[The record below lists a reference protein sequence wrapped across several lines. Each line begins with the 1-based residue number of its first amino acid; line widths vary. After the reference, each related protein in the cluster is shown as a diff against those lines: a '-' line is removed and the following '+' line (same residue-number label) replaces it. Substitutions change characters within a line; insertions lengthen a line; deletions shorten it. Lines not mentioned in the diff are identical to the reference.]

1 MDRHWPCQ
9 LGPNGTQGGAQ
20 GPEVFRQRTRGR
32 TLGPRL
38 PPGKG
43 TAAGASGTNFDGLE
57 RPRRPHQEL
66 IATPLGLNYL
76 RCRW

>member
-1 MDRHWPCQ
+1 MDRHWQCQ

-43 TAAGASGTNFDGLE
+43 TAAGHQGQTLTGWSDREGHTRNSLQ
-57 RPRRPHQEL
+57 PRW
-66 IATPLGLNYL
+66 G
-76 RCRW
+76 